1 MIGSRISGLGVA
13 LPSAE
18 LTNAELA
25 PRLNRSE
32 EWIEE
37 RTGIVSRRIASE
49 GETVSELGTAASRRA
64 LADAGIAVDDV
75 DSIVCATI
83 TPEWAFP
90 ATGCLIQASLG
101 SKAPAFDLNAG
112 CSGFLFGLAQADAMV
127 RSGSAG
133 RVLVVGTEVLSKII
147 DYDDVG
153 TSILFGDGAG
163 AAVVESAEQGA
174 GMGPF
179 CLNSDGSR
187 PQLLYLP
194 RETGLIHMEGR
205 EVYRAAVQAMAR
217 SVTDVL
223 SRCGVAVSDVDLVV
237 AHQANQRILDG
248 VAQRVGL
255 DPERAFSNIRYR
267 GNTSAASL
275 PIALYEAR
283 EQGRLNDGD
292 LVVIVA
298 FGAGFSWGAA
308 VVRWGATQVSP
319 KAALTRE
326 VVDA

>member
-13 LPSAE
+13 LPSGE

-25 PRLNRSE
+25 LRLNRSE

-49 GETVSELGTAASRRA
+49 DETVSELGTVASRRA
-64 LADAGIAVDDV
+64 LADACIAADDV

-112 CSGFLFGLAQADAMV
+112 CSGFLFGLAQANAMV
-127 RSGSAG
+127 RSGAAG

-147 DYDDVG
+147 DHDDVG

-163 AAVVESAEQGA
+163 AAVVEGAEQGA

-179 CLNSDGSR
+179 CLNSDGGR

-205 EVYRAAVQAMAR
+205 EVYRAAVQAMAS
-217 SVTDVL
+217 SVADVL
-223 SRCGVAVSDVDLVV
+223 SRCGVAVSDVNLVV

-255 DPERAFSNIRYR
+255 DPERTFSNIRYR

-275 PIALYEAR
+275 PIALFEAR
-283 EQGRLNDGD
+283 EQGRLNEGD
-292 LVVIVA
+292 LVVLVA

-308 VVRWGATQVSP
+308 VVRWGATQRP
-319 KAALTRE
+319 AKAALTRE
-326 VVDA
+326 VVGA